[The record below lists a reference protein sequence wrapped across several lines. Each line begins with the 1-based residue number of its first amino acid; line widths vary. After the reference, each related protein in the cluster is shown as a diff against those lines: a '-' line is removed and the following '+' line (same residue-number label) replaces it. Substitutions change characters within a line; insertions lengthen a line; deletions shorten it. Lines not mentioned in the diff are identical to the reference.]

1 MKKLIVSAVA
11 LASLAGCTY
20 YDYYKGGVKY
30 TQDGKDCIYYADEY
44 ARHYS
49 DNVRGIDTDSRIVY
63 KNTKCADLF
72 ARDNAGR
79 IERNDRKVLAPAA
92 TKVESCPFA
101 KSAPVSDC
109 ECDMIPVT
117 RRYYTFSVK

>member
-1 MKKLIVSAVA
+1 MKKMVMSAVA
-11 LASLAGCTY
+11 LAALAGCTH
-20 YDYYKGGVKY
+20 YDYYKGAVKY

-44 ARHYS
+44 ARRYS
-49 DNVRGIDTDSRIVY
+49 DDIRGIDTDSRIVY

-79 IERNDRKVLAPAA
+79 AERNDRKVLVPAA
-92 TKVESCPFA
+92 PKAESCPFA
-101 KSAPVSDC
+101 KTAPMSDC

-117 RRYYTFSVK
+117 RQYYTFSAK